1 MSDNSTTP
9 TATPR
14 RSRRR
19 LALFSALALAVP
31 LLLSQA
37 VTATADMHLASLP
50 GSDFEI
56 DTDANL
62 KVDDAGNLDWANVD
76 ATVGTDEPTGRD
88 DDSFAGGSK
97 EDDVCP
103 GTTTGSIPNNK
114 SDLLNF
120 GVYEEEGDPGFLHLF
135 WTRVQEPNGTTL
147 MDFELNQSGED
158 CGNGVNKVRT
168 DGDLLLEYQIDQ
180 GGKQAIVLA
189 RLWDEAA
196 GEWGPV
202 QDLTAVNDA
211 TGTINETAIP
221 ANEAIVNAGDPGEV
235 PLGPL
240 SPRTFGEASIDLGF
254 LFDDEECLSFGS
266 AFLKSRSSDSFTS
279 QLKDYIAP
287 VGVNISNCGKLTVV
301 KQTDPDGVSDT
312 FDFTTTGGLTPA
324 TFTLGDDGTQAY
336 TDVFEGTYTVTEAA
350 DAPGELDSIVCDSG
364 DWSVADRTVT
374 VNLEADDD
382 ITCTFY
388 NSLFGSILVE
398 KVDDNG
404 DPLDGAAFTAT
415 AGEDVTDLTDYGNG
429 VFCADVPYGDYTVE
443 ETTVPDDYV
452 GEDPKNVTVN
462 SSESCA
468 ERLAE
473 ENPTP
478 DLTFTNEQL
487 HRIVVLVCH
496 QADDELVVGTVAL
509 GEGESQ
515 DTVAPSDITPLTDVD
530 PDAEEKLCN
539 LPGFSDLEH
548 GEVGLTV
555 NIPGHTA
562 E

>member
-9 TATPR
+9 TATRR

-19 LALFSALALAVP
+19 LALFSALGLAVP
-31 LLLSQA
+31 LLLAQA
-37 VTATADMHLASLP
+37 VPALAAHDLASLP

-56 DTDANL
+56 DVDANL
-62 KVDDAGNLDWANVD
+62 TVDDGGDWMDWESVD
-76 ATVGTDEPTGRD
+76 AAVGTDAETGKN

-147 MDFELNQSGED
+147 MDFELNQSGTD
-158 CGNGVNKVRT
+158 CGNGVNKERT
-168 DGDLLLEYQIDQ
+168 EGDLLLEYAIDQ
-180 GGKQAIVLA
+180 GGARAEITA
-189 RLWDEAA
+189 RLWDATA
-196 GEWGPV
+196 NEWGPADV
-202 QDLTAVNDA
+202 LPENIA
-211 TGTINETAIP
+211 TGTINDSAI
-221 ANEAIVNAGDPGEV
+221 ADGDAMVGDGTD
-235 PLGPL
+235 LGSL
-240 SPRTFGEASIDLGF
+240 SPRTFGEASIDLDY
-254 LFDDEECLSFGS
+254 LFDSGECLSFGS

-279 QLKDYIAP
+279 QLKDYIEP
-287 VGVNISNCGKLTVV
+287 VDVNISNCGKLTVEKV
-301 KQTDPDGVSDT
+301 TDPSGVSET
-312 FDFTTTGGLTPA
+312 FDFTTTGGLTPS
-324 TFTLGDDGTQAY
+324 TFTLGDGESQGY
-336 TDVFEGTYTVTEAA
+336 TDVFAGTYTVTEAA
-350 DAPGELDSIVCDSG
+350 DAPGQLDLIECDSG

-404 DPLDGAAFTAT
+404 DPLAGAEFTAT
-415 AGEDVTDLTDYGNG
+415 PGDIVLTEESTG
-429 VFCADVPYGDYTVE
+429 VFCADVPYGDYTVT
-443 ETTVPDDYV
+443 ETVVPDDYV
-452 GEDPKNVTVN
+452 GQDPQDVTVD
-462 SSESCA
+462 SSETCA
-468 ERLAE
+468 DRIAAGDD
-473 ENPTP
+473 P

-487 HRIVVLVCH
+487 HRVVVLVCH

>member
-1 MSDNSTTP
+1 MSSTT
-9 TATPR
+9 ASPR
-14 RSRRR
+14 RPRRR
-19 LALFSALALAVP
+19 LAAVGALGLAIP
-31 LLLSQA
+31 LLLAQA
-37 VTATADMHLASLP
+37 IPATAAHDLESLP

-56 DTDANL
+56 DLDANI
-62 KVDDAGNLDWANVD
+62 KVDDAGLMDWANVD
-76 ATVGTDEPTGRD
+76 ATVGVDEPTGKD

-147 MDFELNQSGED
+147 MDFELNQSGTD
-158 CGNGVNKVRT
+158 CGNGVNKERT

-180 GGKQAIVLA
+180 GGKQAVVLA
-189 RLWDEAA
+189 RLWDDTA
-196 GEWGPV
+196 GEWGSV
-202 QDLTAVNDA
+202 IDLTNVGDA

-221 ANEAIVNAGDPGEV
+221 AGDATVNAGDPGEV
-235 PLGPL
+235 PLGDL

-254 LFDDEECLSFGS
+254 LFDSEECLSFGS

-287 VGVNISNCGKLTVV
+287 VDVNISNCGKLAVTKV
-301 KQTDPDGVSDT
+301 TDPTGVTDT
-312 FDFTTTGGLTPA
+312 FDFTTTGGLTPSS
-324 TFTLGDDGTQAY
+324 FTLGDGETQSY
-336 TDVFEGTYTVTEAA
+336 TDVFEGTYTVTE
-350 DAPGELDSIVCDSG
+350 DPEAPGELDSIVCDSG

-382 ITCTFY
+382 ITCTFT
-388 NSLFGSILVE
+388 NSLYGSILVE
-398 KVDDNG
+398 KVDD
-404 DPLDGAAFTAT
+404 DGAALGGAAFEADP
-415 AGEDVTDLTDYGNG
+415 GDYVLTEYSTG
-429 VFCADVPYGDYTVE
+429 VFCVDVPYGDYTVT
-443 ETTVPDDYV
+443 ETTVPPDYV
-452 GEDPKNVTVN
+452 GQDPQDVTVN
-462 SSESCA
+462 TSETCA
-468 ERLAE
+468 ERIAADDD
-473 ENPTP
+473 P

-487 HRIVVLVCH
+487 HRVVVLVCH
-496 QADDELVVGTVAL
+496 QADDELVVGTVTL
-509 GEGESQ
+509 DGVTQ

-548 GEVGLTV
+548 GEVSLTV
-555 NIPGHTA
+555 GIPGHTT

>member
-31 LLLSQA
+31 LLLAQA
-37 VTATADMHLASLP
+37 VPALASHPLASLP
-50 GSDFEI
+50 DSDFEI
-56 DTDANL
+56 DVDANL
-62 KVDDAGNLDWANVD
+62 VVDDGAPWMDWASVE
-76 ATVGTDEPTGRD
+76 ATVNQDEPTGRD

-114 SDLLNF
+114 SDLRYF
-120 GVYEEEGDPGFLHLF
+120 GLYEEEGDPGFLHLF
-135 WTRVQEPNGTTL
+135 WSRVSEPNGTTL
-147 MDFELNQSGED
+147 MDFELNQLPDE
-158 CGNGVNKVRT
+158 CGNGVNKVRKV
-168 DGDLLLEYQIDQ
+168 DDLLLEYSIDQ
-180 GGKQAIVLA
+180 GGA
-189 RLWDEAA
+189 RAEITARKWT
-196 GEWGPV
+196 GTEWGPADV
-202 QDLTAVNDA
+202 LPEDIA
-211 TGTINETAIP
+211 TGTINDSPITG
-221 ANEAIVNAGDPGEV
+221 ANAVVGSGEQ
-235 PLGPL
+235 LGPL
-240 SPRTFGEASIDLGF
+240 SARTFGEASIDLDY
-254 LFDDEECLSFGS
+254 LFTEGECTTYGS

-279 QLKDYIAP
+279 QLKDFIKP
-287 VGVNISNCGKLTVV
+287 VDVDISNCGKLTVEKV
-301 KQTDPDGVSDT
+301 TDPSGVSDT
-312 FDFTTTGGLTPA
+312 FDFTTTGGLDPA
-324 TFTLGDDGTQAY
+324 TFTLGDGQSQPY
-336 TDVFEGTYTVTEAA
+336 TDVYKGTYTVTEAA

-382 ITCTFY
+382 ITCTFT
-388 NSLFGSILVE
+388 NSLYGSILVE

-452 GEDPKNVTVN
+452 GQDPQDVTVN
-462 SSESCA
+462 TSETCA
-468 ERLAE
+468 ERLAAGDD
-473 ENPTP
+473 P

-487 HRIVVLVCH
+487 HRVVVLICH

-509 GEGESQ
+509 GEGTPQ
-515 DTVAPSDITPLTDVD
+515 DTVAPSDITPLTGVD

-555 NIPGHTA
+555 DIPGHTA